1 MNSFPLL
8 DLSATPHAQLQPVSV
23 GAVTLRDEFWQPRRA
38 INENQTIFSQYE
50 HLQKTGRLANFRRAA
65 GDEAGEFEGIYF
77 NDSDVYKWL
86 EAAASSLC
94 APNPEIKKLVD
105 EVAELIIAAQCE
117 DGYLDTYYI
126 LKPEV
131 NRWEKLADQHQLYC
145 MGHFIQAA
153 VAHHRATGET
163 QLLDAA
169 RRVADCID
177 RDFGL
182 ACDGKIEGTDGH
194 EEIEMALVELYRA
207 TREER
212 YLKLA
217 QFLVDVRG
225 NGSAG
230 GNAYHQDHVG
240 FRELERVTGHAVRAL
255 YYAAGATDLAL
266 ETGEDA
272 LWDALDAQWTNFTAR
287 QMYVSGGGGSRWEG
301 EAFGFDYELPNQRAY
316 TETCAS
322 IAVVMWAFRMNQHRG
337 QARYFDVLER
347 ALYNGVMSGL
357 SLGGDE
363 YFYQNPLADDGH
375 HRRQKWFGCACCP
388 PNVARLLAQ
397 LPGYFYS
404 TAGDD
409 EIWAHLFAQSEAR
422 ISLGHETVVIEQ
434 RTDYPRGGE
443 IRFCVNQT
451 PAREWTLRVRVPD
464 WARGA
469 QIEIDGQTREVEAGE
484 YLEIRRHWKSGDCA
498 TLTLPMQPRR
508 VRSHAYAL
516 ENGGRVAVLRGPL
529 LYCAEAIDNP
539 DVDLRDLILSAPLE
553 ASWQGE
559 TLGGVTVLRGVA
571 ASARPADNALYA
583 QDGAPVWGEAKR
595 VELTMIPYYAWANRA
610 AGQMQVWLRVS
621 ERE

>member
-1 MNSFPLL
+1 MNSFPIL
-8 DLSATPHAQLQPVSV
+8 DLSATPDAQLHPVSV
-23 GAVTLRDEFWQPRRA
+23 CAVNLRDQFWQPRRA
-38 INENQTIFSQYE
+38 INENQTIVSQFE
-50 HLQKTGRLANFRRAA
+50 HLQNTGRLANFRRAA
-65 GDEAGEFEGIYF
+65 GDEAGGFEGIYF

-94 APNPEIKKLVD
+94 VPNPQVKELVD
-105 EVAELIIAAQCE
+105 QVVKLIVAAQCE
-117 DGYLDTYYI
+117 DGYLDNYYT

-163 QLLDAA
+163 QLLDVA

-177 RDFGL
+177 RDFGW
-182 ACDGKIEGTDGH
+182 ASEGKIEGTDGH

-207 TREER
+207 TRDAR

-217 QFLVDVRG
+217 QFFIDVRG
-225 NGSAG
+225 RGSAG
-230 GNAYHQDHVG
+230 GDAYHQDHVP
-240 FRELERVTGHAVRAL
+240 FRALDRVTGHAVRAL
-255 YYAAGATDLAL
+255 YYAAGATDVAL
-266 ETGEDA
+266 ETGDEA
-272 LWDALDAQWTNFTAR
+272 LWHALDAQWNNFTTR
-287 QMYVSGGGGSRWEG
+287 QMYISGGAGSRWEG

-322 IAVVMWAFRMNQHRG
+322 IAIAMWAFRMNQHRG
-337 QARYFDVLER
+337 ESRYFDVLER
-347 ALYNGVMSGL
+347 ALYNGVISGL

-363 YFYQNPLADDGH
+363 YFYQNPLADDGN

-404 TAGDD
+404 TGGDD
-409 EIWAHLFAQSEAR
+409 TIWAHLFAQNEAH
-422 ISLGHETVVIEQ
+422 IPMGDETVVIEQ
-434 RTDYPRGGE
+434 QTDYPRAGE
-443 IRFCVNQT
+443 IRFCVKQT
-451 PAREWTLRVRVPD
+451 PARGWSLRVRVPA

-469 QIEIDGQTREVEAGE
+469 TVEIDGETREVEAGA
-484 YLEIRRHWKSGDCA
+484 YLEIRRAWNAGDCV

-508 VRSHAYAL
+508 VRAHPYAL

-529 LYCAEAIDNP
+529 LYCAESADNP
-539 DVDLRDLILSAPLE
+539 DIDLRDLILEAPLE

-559 TLGGVTVLRGVA
+559 LLGGVTVLRGVA
-571 ASARPADNALYA
+571 ASARPAADSLYA
-583 QDGAPVWGEAKR
+583 EADAPVWGAAKS

-610 AGQMQVWLRVS
+610 AGQMQVWLRMADVG
-621 ERE
+621 